1 MLDGGDEDTERI
13 DGVQEV
19 VELGRRASS
28 GARDVIA
35 RLERLDVAVRA
46 SVVDGLATTHVML
59 STPER
64 RRSTQSGTDIAMGRG
79 GGVTDAIKY
88 TRWAHAAG
96 HTGAGSPPRMAPL
109 TPSGTESVRV
119 VAPAS
124 PDSPRPM
131 WDTSP
136 PSVKR
141 QHRELPKTPP
151 TPMTPLRSDMEEM
164 LSRRP
169 PFSPSLPPATPDD
182 RVEREDLVRQVEAA
196 ASLVIQDT
204 VRAFLARQR
213 ARPRVLT
220 PESAAVRLQGAV
232 RRRLAQHACNKL
244 RVRRGQARQRLLR
257 ARRDHLVK
265 VRALLVLVLLP
276 LTLSFYLFQVALNI
290 AAQVCAV
297 RIQRAA
303 RFHLLLGLGIGR
315 GLNPAI
321 AMYDELAGASRRLI
335 GLREKSEA
343 AGHVLGA
350 SVVTPLA
357 VRWRAVMET
366 RHAAAVVV
374 TNAVRRVSTGNA
386 LSRLV
391 EELAAA
397 SKTVLDE
404 AVEAAVSDEACCLD
418 AVAQVVLEEAIF
430 PLAVSALAREVTE
443 SAVAQAAADRR
454 REREQALAE
463 LAAQE
468 AADHRSEREH
478 ALAAL
483 AAQETADRR
492 EQELAEAADRR
503 SERERAL
510 AALAAQETADRREQ
524 ELAEAADRRSE
535 RERALAALAA
545 QETADRREQ
554 ELAERSERERALAAL
569 AEEADRKIAL
579 ERQEAADRGAAAHLT
594 EFLGKDPPDGQHE
607 PPSPPPR
614 PTAATVREL
623 AKKDD
628 DAVPSPPPR
637 PIAATVRALA
647 KTADDA
653 APSMV
658 AGEPE
663 LPHTHTVASAPAP
676 REGAAAP
683 TGQPR
688 PGGVASTAA
697 AGREDDDG
705 GAGGAGVKRKADGG
719 GEAPAQGGGE
729 APAQQA
735 APPPE
740 DKARAKRSWR
750 KAASAWTGI
759 KVSKSKK

>member
-1 MLDGGDEDTERI
+1 
-13 DGVQEV
+13 
-19 VELGRRASS
+19 
-28 GARDVIA
+28 
-35 RLERLDVAVRA
+35 
-46 SVVDGLATTHVML
+46 
-59 STPER
+59 
-64 RRSTQSGTDIAMGRG
+64 
-79 GGVTDAIKY
+79 
-88 TRWAHAAG
+88 
-96 HTGAGSPPRMAPL
+96 
-109 TPSGTESVRV
+109 
-119 VAPAS
+119 
-124 PDSPRPM
+124 M

-151 TPMTPLRSDMEEM
+151 TSMTPLRSDMEEM

-524 ELAEAADRRSE
+524 ELAE
-535 RERALAALAA
+535 
-545 QETADRREQ
+545 
-554 ELAERSERERALAAL
+554 RSERERALAAL

-759 KVSKSKK
+759 KVSKSKSKS